1 MTDIPLIEGIKPM
14 KKTAKTLLCTG
25 VAAAFLFT
33 SGYFGLDYTK
43 KWVNQKIQ
51 TAISQYE
58 QQDKQQTKQE
68 FNNYEQND
76 KQWTNQNLNETVNQ
90 YEEKDKQW
98 TNKKLDETI
107 TQYGKEDKKSTEQ
120 TINKGIK
127 NYEEKDKQ
135 WTQQTF
141 ENKMP
146 LEQIAKAS
154 ESAYMV
160 IYWATYKTTT
170 GELIEAPMGSGSG
183 ILLKGGYFLT
193 AQHVTEAEV
202 PKTVAHPVYGML
214 KLESSELSL
223 TNERASEETT
233 KKDCLEKIIRGSKPE
248 LDYTLLKLKDSKD
261 LPFYTYGLNLPSK
274 LESGMQTIA
283 IGYPLALGKNI
294 RLGNI
299 TQTDSDEG
307 EHYLTYN
314 NNVMPSDSG
323 GALFVIEDGNVKL
336 VALSISGYQLQTQYS
351 TQITN
356 INYGVKISSVVKDME
371 EQLSSGKLDKKT
383 AEEVENFLKL
393 NKK

>member
-1 MTDIPLIEGIKPM
+1 M

-33 SGYFGLDYTK
+33 SGYLGFDYSK

-76 KQWTNQNLNETVNQ
+76 KKWTNKSLNETVNQ
-90 YEEKDKQW
+90 YEQKDKQW

-107 TQYGKEDKKSTEQ
+107 TQYGKEDKQNTEK
-120 TINKGIK
+120 IVKNKVDQ
-127 NYEEKDKQ
+127 YEQQDKQ

-141 ENKMP
+141 EAKLP

-154 ESAYMV
+154 EGAYMV
-160 IYWATYKTTT
+160 VYWATFKTTT

-183 ILLKGGYFLT
+183 ILLPGGYFLT
-193 AQHVTEAEV
+193 AKHVAEAQV
-202 PKTVAHPVYGML
+202 QKTVAHPIYGML
-214 KLESSELSL
+214 TLEGSELSL

-233 KKDCLEKIIRGSKPE
+233 KKDCLEKIISGSKPE

-261 LPFYTYGLNLPSK
+261 LPFYQNGLNLPSK

-283 IGYPLALGKNI
+283 IGYPLALGKNLRI
-294 RLGNI
+294 GNV
-299 TQTDSDEG
+299 TQVNSDMG
-307 EHYLTYN
+307 EHYMTYN
-314 NNVMPSDSG
+314 NNVLPSDSG

-336 VALSISGYQLQTQYS
+336 AALSISVYQLQTQYS

-356 INYGVKISSVVKDME
+356 INYGVKISSILKDME

-383 AEEVENFLKL
+383 AEEMENFLKL